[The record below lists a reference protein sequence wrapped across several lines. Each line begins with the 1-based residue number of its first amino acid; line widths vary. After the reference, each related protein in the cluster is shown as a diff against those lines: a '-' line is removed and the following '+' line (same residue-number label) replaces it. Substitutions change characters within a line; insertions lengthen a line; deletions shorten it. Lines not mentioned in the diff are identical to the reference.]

1 MQKKSRKIIKR
12 LEYVC
17 KAEKYGRY
25 THIQIKNRTPTI
37 VTSKINDRGKEKTLE
52 GENYNIYS

>member
-1 MQKKSRKIIKR
+1 MPVR
-12 LEYVC
+12 LEKVDDI
-17 KAEKYGRY
+17 
-25 THIQIKNRTPTI
+25 HIRKKFPVI